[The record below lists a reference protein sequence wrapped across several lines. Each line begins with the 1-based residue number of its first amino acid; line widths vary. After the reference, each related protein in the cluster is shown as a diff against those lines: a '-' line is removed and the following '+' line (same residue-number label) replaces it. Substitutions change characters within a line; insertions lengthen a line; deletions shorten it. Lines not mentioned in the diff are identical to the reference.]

1 MMKAWNEFQATDEFV
16 NALRWSVETKYDD
29 GRPIDDI
36 QREQHAKGAMWL
48 AFTFTRGME
57 VRSQQPNDP
66 KADATPVWTT
76 KY

>member
-48 AFTFTRGME
+48 AFTRGME
-57 VRSQQPNDP
+57 VRTQQANDP
-66 KADATPVWTT
+66 KSDATPVWTT